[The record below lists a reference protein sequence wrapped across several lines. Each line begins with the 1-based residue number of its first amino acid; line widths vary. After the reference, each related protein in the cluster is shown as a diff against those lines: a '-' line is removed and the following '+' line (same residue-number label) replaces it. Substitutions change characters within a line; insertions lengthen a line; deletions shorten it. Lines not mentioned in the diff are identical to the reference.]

1 MIRHLGKVP
10 NEKMVAVYH
19 ASDALVFPSLYEGFP
34 FPIVEAMAS
43 GTPVITSTA
52 SSLPETAGGAAL
64 LTDPH
69 DAPAIAAAVR
79 RLRDDPVVR
88 EDRVRAG
95 FQRVRDLTWKKNAE
109 AVGAIY
115 ARLA

>member
-1 MIRHLGKVP
+1 
-10 NEKMVAVYH
+10 MVQIYH

-64 LTDPH
+64 LIDPL
-69 DAPAIAAAVR
+69 DIGQIAEAIR
-79 RLRDDPVVR
+79 SLKNNPDLRLSQIDK
-88 EDRVRAG
+88 G
-95 FQRVRDLTWKKNAE
+95 HQRVAKLKWADN
-109 AVGAIY
+109 
-115 ARLA
+115 ARLVGSVYGNNK